1 MKPVLERSQ
10 WRQAAPWILPAVV
23 ILFVI
28 TIVPTVFLFYTS
40 FQDWELGYPW
50 AARRFIG
57 LSNFIDL
64 WTDWQFLQSLR
75 TTATYVVSTVGAEM
89 VLGFALAL
97 FLSQRRLWGRG
108 FLVAILVI
116 PMTVTPSIAGLIW
129 RLYFN
134 PSYGLVNYLLGT
146 LFGVEPNWYG
156 ADLALASVILVDI
169 WQWTPFVALIL
180 LAGLSALPRTPYEA
194 ALVDGASGWAT
205 LRYITLPLLR
215 PIILV
220 ALLLRTMDAL
230 KMFDVVFSLTGGGP
244 GNATEVLSMQVYRT
258 GFYQTGWV
266 GYASAM
272 AVILLVVIIL
282 ASRLFMRVLGSGR
295 EVERV

>member
-1 MKPVLERSQ
+1 MRSN
-10 WRQAAPWILPAVV
+10 WRQAAPWVLPAVV
-23 ILFVI
+23 VLFVI
-28 TIVPTVFLFYTS
+28 TILPTLFLFYTS
-40 FQDWELGYPW
+40 LHHWELGYPW
-50 AARRFIG
+50 EAREFAG
-57 LSNFIDL
+57 LVNFVDL
-64 WTDWQFLQSLR
+64 WSDRQFLQSLR
-75 TTATYVVSTVGAEM
+75 TTAIYVVSTVGVELI
-89 VLGFALAL
+89 LGFALAL
-97 FLSQRRLWGRG
+97 FLSQRRLWGKG
-108 FLVAILVI
+108 VLVATLVI

-134 PSYGLVNYLLGT
+134 PNYGMVNYFMGT
-146 LFGVEPNWYG
+146 LAGVEPNWYG
-156 ADLALASVILVDI
+156 ADLALASVVLVDI

-220 ALLLRTMDAL
+220 ALILRSMDSL

-272 AVILLVVIIL
+272 AMILLVVIIL
-282 ASRLFMRVLGSGR
+282 VSQLFVRVLGSRR
-295 EVERV
+295 EVEGV